1 MDLARVPDRPYR
13 LHGKMRT
20 FLHLVTLLLASLTAM
35 AGACAPAQAQQ
46 TRPRPAPAVLNEVLL
61 ISESPTETRFRL
73 SFAPKANTFAKVGE
87 DPAHPAIGLALT
99 TRGSSAVMPMG
110 MVGLVRSIA
119 FDQVETVLIL
129 RFATT
134 APAKASAVAISDTTI
149 EITVSTGTAVQR
161 QASGPARASGPLPA
175 ASEPPPGEDGY
186 ELVMLK
192 YADVSEVVGIL
203 TDGLTVKSNDTFIP
217 REPAFGSNSLT
228 GAAYNPTGANFPGQ
242 NDNEPLGQSVDSS
255 ISIDRRLNAIWIK
268 GSPERIARIKR
279 QIELIDQ
286 PVDSVILE
294 TEIVELTESG
304 SKAVGIDFTN
314 ANGQIAVA
322 TFQSGQYIPPG
333 ELPSGGG
340 HISIGGRETGGNLSS
355 VSLQAA
361 VYAQVSKGEGRIV
374 SKPRIAAQSGS
385 TAKIITGDALP
396 ILTAITLSGVNG
408 VSQQVQYVNVGVT
421 LQIAPRVSSD
431 GFVTSHVFSVVSSVS
446 GFSQGYPTISQREAE
461 TSATVRDGESFVIG
475 GLTQESTITTKSKVP
490 LLGDIPLLSQAF
502 RTDRKTRSRTELYIV
517 VTPHIVRRAAPVS
530 AQAAVPPATTAE
542 LPPASTS
549 PAP

>member
-1 MDLARVPDRPYR
+1 MHRFLRLAI
-13 LHGKMRT
+13 LM
-20 FLHLVTLLLASLTAM
+20 LASLGTV
-35 AGACAPAQAQQ
+35 AGVTAQAHAQQ
-46 TRPRPAPAVLNEVLL
+46 VQPRAAPAVLSEVLL
-61 ISESPTETRFRL
+61 VSENANETRFRL
-73 SFAPKANTFAKVGE
+73 SFAPKANTFAKVGD
-87 DPAHPAIGLALT
+87 DPARPAIGLALT
-99 TRGSSAVMPMG
+99 SRGASAVMPLG
-110 MVGLVRSIA
+110 MTGLVRSIS

-129 RFATT
+129 RFATA

-149 EITVSTGTAVQR
+149 EITVSTGVSTRAA
-161 QASGPARASGPLPA
+161 ASGPAAARGPLPA
-175 ASEPPPGEDGY
+175 ATEPVPGEDGY

-228 GAAYNPTGANFPGQ
+228 GAAYNPSASNYPGQ

-304 SKAVGIDFTN
+304 AKAVGIDFTN

-340 HISIGGRETGGNLSS
+340 HISVGGRETGGNLGS

-361 VYAQVSKGEGRIV
+361 VYAQIQKGEGRIV

-431 GFVTSHVFSVVSSVS
+431 GFVTSHVFCVVSSVS
-446 GFSQGYPTISQREAE
+446 GYSQGYPTISQREAE
-461 TSATVRDGESFVIG
+461 TSATVRDGDSFVIG
-475 GLTQESTITTKSKVP
+475 GLTQESTITSKSKVP
-490 LLGDIPLLSQAF
+490 ILGDIPVLGQAF
-502 RTDRKTRSRTELYIV
+502 RTDRKTKSKTELYIV
-517 VTPHIVRRAAPVS
+517 VTPHIVRRAAPLAAPS
-530 AQAAVPPATTAE
+530 AAAPPPPAE
-542 LPPASTS
+542 LPPQPASGS
-549 PAP
+549 